1 MKLPSNLLKAKSA
14 ACMHVCTY
22 THPFKLTPEVY
33 KVYKEGDKDEG
44 MF

>member
-1 MKLPSNLLKAKSA
+1 MKLPSNLLKANSA

-33 KVYKEGDKDEG
+33 KEGDKDEG